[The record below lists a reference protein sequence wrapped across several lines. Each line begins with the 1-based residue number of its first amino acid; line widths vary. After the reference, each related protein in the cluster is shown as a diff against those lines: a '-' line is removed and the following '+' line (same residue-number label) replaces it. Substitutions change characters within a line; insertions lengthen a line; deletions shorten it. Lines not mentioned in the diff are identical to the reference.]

1 MFVFVPREQVCVKFN
16 IYPMK
21 KLSLLA
27 VLLLIMNYGTVNA
40 QTKGFYENVQ
50 KKNVSKVL
58 DDLNTFAG
66 SADFKNYFD
75 LFAEESTF
83 IGTDATEIWN
93 KNEFMAYA
101 KPHFDKGKAWNFT
114 SLKRNITFS
123 KDGTYAWFDEMLNTQ
138 MKICRGSGVLEKI
151 GGKWK
156 IRQYV
161 LSMTVPNEVS
171 NEVITIKSPVEDSL
185 ISDLKNKK

>member
-1 MFVFVPREQVCVKFN
+1 
-16 IYPMK
+16 MK
-21 KLSLLA
+21 KHTLLGI
-27 VLLLIMNYGTVNA
+27 LLLVFWISATLSA

-58 DDLNTFAG
+58 DDLNTFA
-66 SADFKNYFD
+66 ATTDYEKYFD
-75 LFAEESTF
+75 LYAEESTF

-93 KNEFMAYA
+93 KKEFMVWA
-101 KPHFDKGKAWNFT
+101 KPYFDKGKAWNFT

-123 KDGTYAWFDEMLNTQ
+123 ADGKYAWFDELLDTQ

-161 LSMTVPNEVS
+161 LSMTVPNDVNDQVTAIKAPIEDAL
-171 NEVITIKSPVEDSL
+171 ITE
-185 ISDLKNKK
+185 LKK